1 LESYARNSLNSEK
14 RLGSMAVCVRMT
26 KVVECCTRDKKASRI
41 QCIHCLLQWEFRC
54 DEVS

>member
-1 LESYARNSLNSEK
+1 
-14 RLGSMAVCVRMT
+14 MAVCVRMT